1 MYAYKEKYVLDFSKV
16 QYLGEVHKIIK
27 EELDFPD
34 YYGENWD
41 ACWDCLT
48 DMVGI
53 EPMHIELIGID
64 HLQKKFPRH
73 ANLMLKVFKD
83 LKHCYNDKYIKEVTI
98 EIVINENARY
108 EIN

>member
-1 MYAYKEKYVLDFSKV
+1 MYAYKEKYILDFSKV

-34 YYGENWD
+34 YYGENWY
-41 ACWDCLT
+41 AFWDCLT
-48 DMVGI
+48 DMIGDD
-53 EPMHIELIGID
+53 PLHIELRGME
-64 HLQKKFPRH
+64 HLQNKFPR
-73 ANLMLKVFKD
+73 AAKIMLEELKD
-83 LKHCYNDKYIKEVTI
+83 LKHWANDEYINEVTI